1 MCLFS
6 LSGCLLDVANSPSFD
21 HVCSA
26 FEALAKHNDLSSL
39 SAEDRYSFIENEIRN
54 LDVKSNAR
62 AAFNAIENA
71 VIQDRYYLFKGVVD
85 SIEGGDWSCE
95 AMEVLVPTIEKA
107 YAASAKANN
116 TPFIKPVS
124 LKDAIF

>member
-1 MCLFS
+1 MFIRKVIILTCLFS
-6 LSGCLLDVANSPSFD
+6 LSGCLLDIANSPSFD

-26 FEALAKHNDLSSL
+26 FETLAKHNDLSSL

-54 LDVKSNAR
+54 LDIKSNAR
-62 AAFNAIENA
+62 AAFNSIENA

-85 SIEGGDWSCE
+85 SIEDGDWSCE

-107 YAASAKANN
+107 YSAASAEANN
-116 TPFIKPVS
+116 
-124 LKDAIF
+124 